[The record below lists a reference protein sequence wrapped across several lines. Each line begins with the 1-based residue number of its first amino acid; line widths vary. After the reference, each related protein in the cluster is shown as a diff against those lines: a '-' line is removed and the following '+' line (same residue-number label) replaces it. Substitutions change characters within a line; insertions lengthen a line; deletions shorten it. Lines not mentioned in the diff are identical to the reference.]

1 MAQFFER
8 QEKPN
13 MTRIPQIQ
21 PDAMNEAQ
29 KRFYDQT
36 MASTGRSD
44 GMSIQLPSTSNFQQ

>member
-1 MAQFFER
+1 
-8 QEKPN
+8 

-29 KRFYDQT
+29 KRFYDQA